1 MTENFRKCRQWFA
14 ELHFWYKVV
23 VVFLIAGIVF
33 VWLYFKYGP
42 VRRLEAENESL
53 RGEIVDLRASNE
65 SLRGEIVEFRSSI
78 ESLRGKIVELGLS
91 NAEPYQENLHCEELL
106 DPIRRK
112 AEQLYPALETDA
124 AVAKLAEDL
133 KTVREPP
140 TGDMYRP
147 LSPDVRERT
156 ISELAKIPREYR
168 GASPRVK
175 ITLDA
180 GSLTRLKVA
189 EDLYGILKETGYTL
203 DGELTIS
210 LNQHSP
216 GVLILFNPEDSGV
229 AYRIGTGMYG
239 FIDNPFS
246 SLEQVERPRTTF
258 EIIIAGDPLFSED
271 GIVTFR

>member
-1 MTENFRKCRQWFA
+1 MTKNPGKLSQWFA
-14 ELHFWYKVV
+14 EPRFGYKVV

-53 RGEIVDLRASNE
+53 RGK
-65 SLRGEIVEFRSSI
+65 IVEFRSSI
-78 ESLRGKIVELGLS
+78 ESLREKIAALRLS
-91 NAEPYQENLHCEELL
+91 DAEPYQENLHCEELL

-124 AVAKLAEDL
+124 AVAKLAEDM
-133 KTVREPP
+133 EAIQAPP
-140 TGDMYRP
+140 PRDMYKP

-156 ISELAKIPREYR
+156 ISELANITRNYR
-168 GASPRVK
+168 AASPRVK
-175 ITLDA
+175 ITFDA

-189 EDLYGILKETGYTL
+189 ENLYGIFKEAGFSL
-203 DGELTIS
+203 DGELTIA

-216 GVLILFNPEDSGV
+216 GVLILFNPDDSEV
-229 AYRIGTGMYG
+229 AYRIGTGIYG
-239 FIDNPFS
+239 FINNQFS
-246 SLEQVERPRTTF
+246 GVEQEELPRASF

-271 GIVTFR
+271 GTVTFR